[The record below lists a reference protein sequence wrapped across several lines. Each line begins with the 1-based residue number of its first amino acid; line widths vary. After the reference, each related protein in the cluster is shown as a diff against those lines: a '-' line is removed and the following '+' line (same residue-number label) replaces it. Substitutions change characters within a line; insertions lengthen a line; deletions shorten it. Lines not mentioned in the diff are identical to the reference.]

1 MSGLT
6 PILWAQEFANP
17 ALTAFFTA
25 VTNLGSLEFYMF
37 AIPVVYW
44 LIDKHFGFRFAL
56 HGLFPFVVSN
66 PSTRHSHFH
75 SFTRAGRAL
84 RDGTTPARWPKRT
97 HALACRVMSRLR

>member
-44 LIDKHFGFRFAL
+44 LIDKHFGFRFAVFFIFSAYVNSGVKTL
-56 HGLFPFVVSN
+56 HECERTSPGGVRGLCLL
-66 PSTRHSHFH
+66 
-75 SFTRAGRAL
+75 AG
-84 RDGTTPARWPKRT
+84 TPRK
-97 HALACRVMSRLR
+97 HAFWGFLASG